1 MLDFNAIAIFSA
13 VRVLAFLFPTL
24 IDQYLINM
32 KRLYTLCLCFLFAY
46 PAFAQTG
53 AYQYTNKSSGTTI
66 GLHLRADGVFVYNY
80 EKGWTH
86 ATTTGKW
93 RPLGSGRVLLNSDYQ
108 LSNYQLEEIEDTTLQ
123 GVCIL
128 IQSDQ
133 KGQSPRS
140 IQQLYLNED
149 ETAKFAPD
157 GEASLALL
165 EARQRILTAGTT
177 AERDSLKNTDPP
189 RCYRY
194 KTPKLVRSITL
205 VFDGQEL
212 LIPINN
218 PNATHL
224 VLTTRFAPQ
233 TGYKYMKDQEFIKK
247 GDYISEAGSAIR
259 LKKKKR

>member
-1 MLDFNAIAIFSA
+1 MIY
-13 VRVLAFLFPTL
+13 
-24 IDQYLINM
+24 QYLINM
-32 KRLYTLCLCFLFAY
+32 KPLYTFCLCLLFINS
-46 PAFAQTG
+46 AFAQTG

-66 GLHLRADGVFVYNY
+66 GLNLRADGVFEYNY

-86 ATTTGKW
+86 STTLGKW

-108 LSNYQLEEIEDTTLQ
+108 LTNYDLEEVEDSTLQ

-149 ETAKFAPD
+149 ETAQFAPD

-165 EARQRILTAGTT
+165 EARQRILTAGT
-177 AERDSLKNTDPP
+177 AAQRDSLKNTDPP
-189 RCYRY
+189 RCYHY

-212 LIPINN
+212 LIPITN
-218 PNATHL
+218 PNATRL

-233 TGYKYMKDQEFIKK
+233 AGYKYMTNQEFIKK
-247 GDYISEAGSAIR
+247 GDFISEAGSAIR